1 MMFAVRRRRSAAM
14 KTMRRSAA
22 AALVGCLLFT
32 TNVAS
37 GQVSPEAAEVLR
49 KAAKAAESLKS
60 IGYSAKYVPE
70 SQDKTGVPTID
81 ATVIAVRG
89 SSSPFHRVSIMGST
103 QSSQQSRRAAF
114 AYACDGATVYWI
126 DHDGKRFSSAPAER
140 CYFLERQAMFPD
152 YFFSASAYDR
162 ELKAAR
168 VVLEPS
174 QTIGQ
179 TPCHVVKVE
188 YDPRGRAMAVFFL
201 GQRDFVLRRIEQR
214 SNQPAIGLSQGS
226 VFSVSSIQVNPTIPD
241 EVFAPKPPAG
251 FNEQPMPSSRVRPVA
266 PPETSTNGKHTGK
279 PATGPLAPEW
289 TLKSMDGR
297 DVRLADLRGRVVLL
311 DFWATWCGPCRM
323 AMPGVQRLHNKF
335 AGKPVSIF
343 GVNCKERGGTERAVQ
358 FIKDK
363 GYTYPQLL
371 DNGFVANA
379 YGVRGIPTFVVIG
392 PDGRILFSG
401 SGYSQQQEEKIESII
416 EAALPR

>member
-1 MMFAVRRRRSAAM
+1 M

-22 AALVGCLLFT
+22 AAMVGCLLFA

-37 GQVSPEAAEVLR
+37 GQVSPEAAEIFR
-49 KAAKAAESLKS
+49 KAAKAAASLKS
-60 IGYSAKYVPE
+60 IGYAAKFAPGPE
-70 SQDKTGVPTID
+70 NQSSTLAVD

-89 SSSPFHRVSIMGST
+89 SSESRHKVLITGLSKSRELPAGSG
-103 QSSQQSRRAAF
+103 F
-114 AYACDGATVYWI
+114 AYSCDGATAYWI
-126 DHDGKRFSSAPAER
+126 DHSGKFFCTVPAEQSR
-140 CYFLERQAMFPD
+140 VAERNHILPRYFLSEA
-152 YFFSASAYDR
+152 AYDSLLEASR
-162 ELKAAR
+162 ATVEPPER
-168 VVLEPS
+168 V
-174 QTIGQ
+174 GQ
-179 TPCHVVKVE
+179 TLCDVVSVTLSPPSRMTAKF
-188 YDPRGRAMAVFFL
+188 YF
-201 GQRDFVLRRIEQR
+201 GQKDGVLRRFERTNRPVGAGPIDDV
-214 SNQPAIGLSQGS
+214 
-226 VFSVSSIQVNPTIPD
+226 VFTISSIQLNPTIPD
-241 EVFAPKPPAG
+241 ETFALKPPPG
-251 FNEQPMPSSRVRPVA
+251 FREIPAPPYLLQKAP
-266 PPETSTNGKHTGK
+266 PPETSTNGKHTGNT
-279 PATGPLAPEW
+279 ATGPLAPEW

-392 PDGRILFSG
+392 PDGRILFSC